1 VMSRSSIS
9 WQIDR
14 LGGSSSPPLP
24 ITPSP
29 PEWRALAGSTVGVHR
44 RSEPHQERVP
54 ARSPRRGTPSHVDA
68 SGCSEQLQPLQ
79 VIGGELDPSEIVG
92 DGPRAGCGSCH
103 GLGGCSW
110 SSPLCRHAQR
120 RDDDP
125 MPTTGRTSRWAEVG
139 GTGAWSVSSRKRAR
153 TTSASRVPWDAVR
166 PIMVRQRGRVITQRG

>member
-1 VMSRSSIS
+1 MSLSSIS

-29 PEWRALAGSTVGVHR
+29 PEWRALAGSTVGMHR

-103 GLGGCSW
+103 GLGGCSR
-110 SSPLCRHAQR
+110 SSPLVATLSDVTTIRCPRPGAPQGGR
-120 RDDDP
+120 RW
-125 MPTTGRTSRWAEVG
+125 S